1 MLLMAYTMLE
11 VDPIDLSKGTRKKKG
26 NKCSLIYCQPCLSST
41 YCPHDNI
48 HHYL

>member
-11 VDPIDLSKGTRKKKG
+11 VDPIDLSKGTRKKKET
-26 NKCSLIYCQPCLSST
+26 NQPCLSST